1 MTTDA
6 AAEPQVQELTDDSG
20 GLDVEVEEQGAV
32 ADDTIERPWNPKD
45 IRVETKT
52 FSLRNIVDFI
62 DEESLD
68 LAPDFQR
75 LRVWTPAQKSQLIE
89 SVLLQIPLPAFYFAE
104 DDTGLLRVVDG
115 VQRLSTVHDFVRGGS
130 MRLTGLEYITDVEG
144 HTFAQLPAQWQRRL
158 HNTQIVAHVIAPTTP
173 QPITYDIFRRINTG
187 GTPLNSQEI
196 RHCMSKP
203 RSRAFLVRLTE
214 MPEFHDATGGGL
226 PRGRK
231 RMIDR
236 EVALR
241 VVAFLLFGDAGFTD
255 DTLDDFLWR
264 ATTQLDDPEKIDDDD
279 LEAVQETVR
288 RGLMLARQVFGPQAF
303 RKWPWD
309 VGRAYPFNRAL
320 FDSWTACLADPTL
333 PELDDSAAARI
344 RDGARDAMT
353 NDPEYLAS
361 ITSSTGARR
370 NVETRFRIARSII
383 RDALA

>member
-1 MTTDA
+1 VTTDA
-6 AAEPQVQELTDDSG
+6 AAEPQVRELTDDSG
-20 GLDVEVEEQGAV
+20 ALDVEFEDQGV
-32 ADDTIERPWNPKD
+32 TADDSIERPWNPKD
-45 IRVETKT
+45 IRVETKN
-52 FSLRNIVDFI
+52 FSLRNVVDFI

-75 LRVWTPAQKSQLIE
+75 LRVWSSVQKSQLIE

-104 DDTGLLRVVDG
+104 DETGLLRVVDG
-115 VQRLSTVHDFVRGGS
+115 VQRLSTIHDFVRGGT
-130 MRLTGLEYITDVEG
+130 MRLRGLEYIHDVEG
-144 HTFAQLPAQWQRRL
+144 HTFAQLPPQWQRRL

-173 QPITYDIFRRINTG
+173 QPVMYDIFRRINTG

-214 MPEFHDATGGGL
+214 LPEFIEATGGGL

-241 VVAFLLFGDAGFTD
+241 VVAFLIFGSEGFTD

-264 ATTQLDDPEKIDDDD
+264 ATQQLDDPGTIGDDD
-279 LEAVQETVR
+279 LGDLEETVR
-288 RGLMLARQVFGPQAF
+288 RGLQLARLVFGEQAF
-303 RKWPWD
+303 RKWPRD
-309 VGRAYPFNRAL
+309 ATRNYPFNRAL
-320 FDSWTACLADPTL
+320 FDSWTACLADPDVR
-333 PELDDSAAARI
+333 PLDEEDAARI
-344 RDGARDAMT
+344 REAARDAMT
-353 NDPEYLAS
+353 SDQNYVAS

-370 NVETRFRIARSII
+370 NVVTRFQVAQSII
-383 RDALA
+383 WEAIT